1 MDLKSYLVKAGVVLV
16 ALIAPIQATLL
27 TTLALV
33 VCDMIT
39 GIIAAG
45 KRGEKI
51 TSAKMRNTLSKL
63 LIYEML
69 VVISYF
75 TQIYLLSNAFPVTS
89 LITGIIGLTEM
100 KSVAENSEVILGTS
114 VFDSLIQKLGSQ
126 NLQEQVKQV
135 EEKITPS

>member
-16 ALIAPIQATLL
+16 AILAPIQATLL

-39 GIIAAG
+39 GIIAAR

-69 VVISYF
+69 VIISYF
-75 TQIYLLSNAFPVTS
+75 TQIYLLSNAFPVTN
-89 LITGIIGLTEM
+89 LITGIIGMTEL
-100 KSVAENSEVILGTS
+100 KSCLENSESILGS
-114 VFDSLIQKLGSQ
+114 SLFDSIVQKLGSQ